1 MIGTYDTIFFIGK
14 ERENAVLYGIFL
26 SSKQTG
32 KRGKTM
38 KLTRILTMVVA
49 AAALSV
55 FAIPVNAQSRGHNG
69 GNWNGGNWHGGN
81 WHGGNWHGWN
91 GGSRVNF
98 FFGGF
103 GYPYFGYPYWGS
115 PFYYGYPYGYPVGA
129 YYSYDPRG
137 VYQGQ
142 VVNPGRS
149 TNEGGGKD
157 FSMAA
162 RVQRQLADAGYYHGA
177 IDGVV
182 GDGTRRAI
190 RNYERDNGLPVDGEI
205 DNQLLATLGRG

>member
-1 MIGTYDTIFFIGK
+1 
-14 ERENAVLYGIFL
+14 
-26 SSKQTG
+26 
-32 KRGKTM
+32 M
-38 KLTRILTMVVA
+38 KLTRILTMAVA

-55 FAIPVNAQSRGHNG
+55 FAIPADAQMRGHNG
-69 GNWNGGNWHGGN
+69 GGNRHGGGNWHGGN
-81 WHGGNWHGWN
+81 WHGGNWHGGN
-91 GGSRVNF
+91 RANF

-103 GYPYFGYPYWGS
+103 GYPFFGYPYWGA
-115 PFYYGYPYGYPVGA
+115 PYYYGGYPYGYPVGA

-137 VYQGQ
+137 IYQGR
-142 VVNPGRS
+142 VVNPGQP

-162 RVQRQLADAGYYHGA
+162 RVQRELATAGYYRGE
-177 IDGVV
+177 IDGIV

-205 DNQLLATLGRG
+205 DNQLLATMGHG

>member
-1 MIGTYDTIFFIGK
+1 
-14 ERENAVLYGIFL
+14 
-26 SSKQTG
+26 
-32 KRGKTM
+32 M
-38 KLTRILTMVVA
+38 KLTRILTMIVV

-55 FAIPVNAQSRGHNG
+55 FAIPVNAQMRGHHGGNPGNWHG
-69 GNWNGGNWHGGN
+69 GNWHGGNWHGGN

-103 GYPYFGYPYWGS
+103 GYPYYFGYPYWGY
-115 PFYYGYPYGYPVGA
+115 PFYYGYPYGYPVGP

-162 RVQRQLADAGYYHGA
+162 RVQQQLAAAGYYHGA

-190 RNYERDNGLPVDGEI
+190 RNYERDNGLPVDGQI